1 MKVGKVLKSQ
11 LKELKVFNPKG
22 KALKIYP
29 LWLDSEDRKIDRDII
44 INYAEIFKNEVI
56 DKNYSENYLKTFC
69 DLLCKSDKNYFS
81 KRINLNFR
89 NLDNFKK
96 NFEKKISYNFNNH
109 RNSNHLNTE
118 LSEYDG
124 NFIIPQIS
132 NNNNNKVYLKNKI
145 AMSTD
150 FTHKSHKSS
159 NLTSPKFSSSN
170 LLENFK
176 SLSIPQ
182 KIKLMSNND
191 QRLKEIIFSTNQDCK
206 KFKLDKKKKLLLKIK
221 NAKNICMKNQKIIE
235 ENKKNMI
242 FSDKNNNYKVQNM
255 LHYYLLQKQ
264 YKDSFNNKI
273 KNKINLGINDLYNEN
288 N

>member
-1 MKVGKVLKSQ
+1 MKVGNILKTQ
-11 LKELKVFNPKG
+11 LKEIKNFNPKG

-56 DKNYSENYLKTFC
+56 DKNYSENYLKTFYE
-69 DLLCKSDKNYFS
+69 LLCKNDRNYLT

-96 NFEKKISYNFNNH
+96 NFEKKISLKFNNKP
-109 RNSNHLNTE
+109 RNSNRLNTD
-118 LSEYDG
+118 LTEYEG
-124 NFIIPQIS
+124 NYVIPQIS
-132 NNNNNKVYLKNKI
+132 VNNRNKIKNKI

-150 FTHKSHKSS
+150 FTHKTTLS
-159 NLTSPKFSSSN
+159 SPKISSSN

-176 SLSIPQ
+176 NLTIPQ

-191 QRLKEIIFSTNQDCK
+191 QRLKEIIFSTNQECK
-206 KFKLDKKKKLLLKIK
+206 KFKLDKKNKILLKIK
-221 NAKNICMKNQKIIE
+221 HAKNICMKNQKIIE
-235 ENKKNMI
+235 DNKKNM
-242 FSDKNNNYKVQNM
+242 FLFDKSKNFEVKKI

-264 YKDSFNNKI
+264 YKDNFNSKI
-273 KNKINLGINDLYNEN
+273 KKINLE
-288 N
+288 

>member
-1 MKVGKVLKSQ
+1 MKVGNILKTQ
-11 LKELKVFNPKG
+11 LKEIKNFNPKG

-56 DKNYSENYLKTFC
+56 DKNYSENYLKTFYE
-69 DLLCKSDKNYFS
+69 LLCKNDRNYLT

-96 NFEKKISYNFNNH
+96 NFEKKISLKFNNKP
-109 RNSNHLNTE
+109 RNSNRLNTD
-118 LSEYDG
+118 LTEYEG
-124 NFIIPQIS
+124 NYVIPQIS
-132 NNNNNKVYLKNKI
+132 VNNRNKIKNKI

-150 FTHKSHKSS
+150 FTHKTTLS
-159 NLTSPKFSSSN
+159 SPKISSSN

-176 SLSIPQ
+176 NLTIPQ

-191 QRLKEIIFSTNQDCK
+191 QRLKEIIFSTNQECK
-206 KFKLDKKKKLLLKIK
+206 KFKLDKKNKILLKIK
-221 NAKNICMKNQKIIE
+221 HAKNICMKNQKIIE
-235 ENKKNMI
+235 DNKKNM
-242 FSDKNNNYKVQNM
+242 FLYDKSKNFEVKKI

-264 YKDSFNNKI
+264 YKDNFNSKI
-273 KNKINLGINDLYNEN
+273 KKINLE
-288 N
+288 

>member
-1 MKVGKVLKSQ
+1 MKVGNILKTQ
-11 LKELKVFNPKG
+11 LKEIKNFNPKG

-56 DKNYSENYLKTFC
+56 DKNYSENYLKTFYE
-69 DLLCKSDKNYFS
+69 LLCKNDRNYLT

-96 NFEKKISYNFNNH
+96 NFEKKISLKFNNKP
-109 RNSNHLNTE
+109 RNSNRLNTD
-118 LSEYDG
+118 LTEYEG
-124 NFIIPQIS
+124 NYVIPQIS
-132 NNNNNKVYLKNKI
+132 VNNRNKIKNKI

-150 FTHKSHKSS
+150 FTHKTTLS
-159 NLTSPKFSSSN
+159 SPKISSSN

-176 SLSIPQ
+176 NLTIPQ

-191 QRLKEIIFSTNQDCK
+191 QRLKEIIFSTNQECK
-206 KFKLDKKKKLLLKIK
+206 KFKLDKKNKMLLKIK
-221 NAKNICMKNQKIIE
+221 HAKNICNKNQKIIE
-235 ENKKNMI
+235 DNKKNM
-242 FSDKNNNYKVQNM
+242 FLSDKSKNFEVKKM

-264 YKDSFNNKI
+264 YKDNFNSKI
-273 KNKINLGINDLYNEN
+273 KKINLE
-288 N
+288 